1 MNSVS
6 RHHNVGLLKTQG
18 LFMSPNEIRLK
29 KRANTLPSWS
39 EEPISLKALIP
50 N

>member
-6 RHHNVGLLKTQG
+6 RRHKDGLLKRQG